1 MHPSE
6 IAQLG
11 MFLAGRGVGA
21 ELQRS
26 VAPPPRP
33 APMPATAAR
42 EIVAASLAGGM
53 IAASGKADSAVEAGA
68 VFWDVM
74 SLLVTV

>member
-11 MFLAGRGVGA
+11 MFLAGRGTGR
-21 ELQRS
+21 EPQLS

-42 EIVAASLAGGM
+42 EIVAASLASGM
-53 IAASGKADSAVEAGA
+53 IAASGRAHTVDEALA
-68 VFWDVM
+68 VFGEVM
-74 SLLVTV
+74 ERLASN